1 MHLFEILSSLS
12 NNKILVHVSQIK
24 LEDIMLS
31 RTNRSTDMMNSIEQ
45 LHSRRL
51 AAKEGK
57 MRKETQKGQ
66 EIQYRNMKSCS
77 TEIHMDMT
85 ILHCAHNKS

>member
-12 NNKILVHVSQIK
+12 DNKILVHVSQIK

-51 AAKEGK
+51 AAKEVK
-57 MRKETQKGQ
+57 MKKDPERS
-66 EIQYRNMKSCS
+66 RDSV
-77 TEIHMDMT
+77 
-85 ILHCAHNKS
+85 